1 MLAKLLPMELVRAN
15 IDLGPDYFAGE
26 YPGSFL
32 LPVGLLSTDQPPE
45 SQPREAPADRPRH
58 NKMTEAIPIVEPVDT
73 LVMSFEDRLKHSMA
87 DHPLAGSVFFIRH
100 VEAAPTLVIGRN
112 RGCDLVIPEPSVSGR
127 HCEIVVDSKGNL
139 VGVDL
144 GSKNGMSINLKRL
157 APGMPLMIEDGDI
170 LTFGRYSFQY
180 FHAQSLYDA
189 LQVVYG

>member
-1 MLAKLLPMELVRAN
+1 MLVKLLPMELVRAN
-15 IDLGPDYFAGE
+15 IDLGPDYFTGE

-32 LPVGLLSTDQPPE
+32 LPVGLLSNEEVPEPRAPQPPAE
-45 SQPREAPADRPRH
+45 GPLQH
-58 NKMTEAIPIVEPVDT
+58 QMTATYQVVEPADT

-100 VEAAPTLVIGRN
+100 IEAAPSLLIGRDPS
-112 RGCDLVIPEPSVSGR
+112 CDLMIPEPSVSAR

-139 VGVDL
+139 VGADL
-144 GSKNGMSINLKRL
+144 GSTNGMSINLKRL
-157 APGMPLMIEDGDI
+157 APGMPLIIADGDI